1 VIIVSHIDACYRR
14 LISTIR
20 GNIMLTIEQR
30 RKTDRERRERWRKR
44 KLAEGCKQVQ
54 LMITPEAQ
62 KILKRDKERT
72 GEPFVQIINRGIINL
87 EKSLPIV
94 IEKTEARPTISQKAK
109 ARPTTSVKAKTR
121 PSTSKKIKPQESV
134 SDKTKAH
141 PSKQLNLFSES
152 EN

>member
-1 VIIVSHIDACYRR
+1 MV
-14 LISTIR
+14 
-20 GNIMLTIEQR
+20 TIEQR

-44 KLAEGCKQVQ
+44 KLAEGCKQIQ

-62 KILKRDKERT
+62 KVLKREKERT

-87 EKSLPIV
+87 EKILPSV
-94 IEKTEARPTISQKAK
+94 TGKTETRP
-109 ARPTTSVKAKTR
+109 KTNVH
-121 PSTSKKIKPQESV
+121 PSTSGKTKLRPRISEKIKPQHSV

-141 PSKQLNLFSES
+141 PPEQLSLFIGS

>member
-1 VIIVSHIDACYRR
+1 
-14 LISTIR
+14 
-20 GNIMLTIEQR
+20 MLTIEQR

-87 EKSLPIV
+87 EKDLPSIT
-94 IEKTEARPTISQKAK
+94 EKTEARSTISQKAK
-109 ARPTTSVKAKTR
+109 TRPTTPVKTKPR
-121 PSTSKKIKPQESV
+121 SRTSG
-134 SDKTKAH
+134 KTKAG
-141 PSKQLNLFSES
+141 PKKQLSLFIGSK
-152 EN
+152 N

>member
-1 VIIVSHIDACYRR
+1 
-14 LISTIR
+14 
-20 GNIMLTIEQR
+20 MLTIEQR

-62 KILKRDKERT
+62 KVLKRERERT

-87 EKSLPIV
+87 EKGLPS
-94 IEKTEARPTISQKAK
+94 KTGKTKIRQSISQK
-109 ARPTTSVKAKTR
+109 SKTR
-121 PSTSKKIKPQESV
+121 SRT
-134 SDKTKAH
+134 SDKKKAG
-141 PSKQLNLFSES
+141 PQKQLNLFIGS